1 MKLWDEFKAFA
12 FKGNMLDLA
21 IAVVIGAAF
30 GKVISSL
37 VSDVIMPLVGL
48 IPLAKDGY
56 QAWMLGPVKIRHL
69 PRQPVGFL
77 DCRRSG
83 LSGVGESDRQ
93 LDEEARGPRGPPPAV
108 KECPMCLSVIPQKAR
123 KRGSLHFGLAVMAM
137 LRIVAFHA
145 GKKHDR
151 AISSL
156 LEKGT
161 GTTRVR
167 QYRGNS
173 LDR

>member
-21 IAVVIGAAF
+21 IAVVIGVAF

-56 QAWMLGPVKIRHL
+56 QAWMLGPVKI
-69 PRQPVGFL
+69 GIFL
-77 DCRRSG
+77 GS
-83 LSGVGESDRQ
+83 L
-93 LDEEARGPRGPPPAV
+93 LDFLIVAAAVFLVLVKVIGSLTKKPAAPAAPPPAV

-123 KRGSLHFGLAVMAM
+123 KCAHCTSDLP
-137 LRIVAFHA
+137 
-145 GKKHDR
+145 
-151 AISSL
+151 
-156 LEKGT
+156 
-161 GTTRVR
+161 
-167 QYRGNS
+167 
-173 LDR
+173 